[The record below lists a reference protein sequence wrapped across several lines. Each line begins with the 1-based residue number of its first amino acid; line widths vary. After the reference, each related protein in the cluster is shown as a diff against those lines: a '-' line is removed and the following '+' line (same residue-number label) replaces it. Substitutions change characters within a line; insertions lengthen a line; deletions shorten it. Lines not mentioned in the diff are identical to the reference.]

1 MPPTYGSYPPY
12 GSGSPGGDMESA
24 VSGIFSSVFGGAP
37 GSAASAAAPPGAGSE
52 PTNVYFGRTSGQRM
66 TPVVGGNEALIPGRS
81 RLREVEEEDDV
92 RSIEEAMAM
101 FYEDDFDLQRLGEE
115 AEKYGLKAETLD
127 DLLKVWEDA
136 VTYSA
141 NKYANG
147 SKKTPW
153 EMIPLMAGAWRGDG
167 SDADRS
173 RALAAALQEP
183 RTITQTAYT
192 AGRTITET
200 ATQTDNSNPE
210 QSRALVQDVL
220 SRALSR
226 WATGAELAEFI
237 GTLNTYQREN
247 PTIQTRTTDI
257 APETTTQTTT
267 EDVDGNQSTSTSTVG
282 GESNTSTSVQQG
294 ATAEGAQQLLLEQ
307 AMERPDYGAHQAATT
322 YMGALLQALE
332 SPV

>member
-1 MPPTYGSYPPY
+1 
-12 GSGSPGGDMESA
+12 MESA
-24 VSGIFSSVFGGAP
+24 LSGIFSSVFGGAP

-200 ATQTDNSNPE
+200 ATQTDISNPE

-220 SRALSR
+220 SRDLGR

-247 PTIQTRTTDI
+247 PTVQTRTTEI

-294 ATAEGAQQLLLEQ
+294 ATAEGAQQLLLEE
-307 AMERPDYGAHQAATT
+307 AMEQPDYGAYQAATT